1 MTPLFIPLK
10 AVYFDAFASGDKTTE
25 YRLYGQRWNEQT
37 CPPGRPVVLSRGYGK
52 HRRLSGCVR
61 DFLRV
66 SLAALPEHV
75 QESLRL
81 IYREQAEQNDIAV
94 VGIDVERTP

>member
-10 AVYFDAFASGDKTTE
+10 GLYFDAFASGDKTTE
-25 YRLYGQRWNEQT
+25 YRLYGKRWNEHT
-37 CPPGRPVVLSRGYGK
+37 CPPGRPVTLSRGYGK
-52 HRRLSGCVR
+52 YKRLSGQVR

-66 SLAALPEHV
+66 SLPALPQHV

-81 IYREQAEQNDIAV
+81 LYGERAEREDIAV
-94 VGIDVERTP
+94 IGIDVERSP